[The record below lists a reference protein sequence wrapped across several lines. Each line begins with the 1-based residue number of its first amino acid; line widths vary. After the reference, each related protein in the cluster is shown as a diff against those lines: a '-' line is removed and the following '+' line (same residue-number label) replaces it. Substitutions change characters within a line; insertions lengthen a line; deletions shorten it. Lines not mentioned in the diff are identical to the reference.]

1 MPNRKIKHS
10 RKTNETNI
18 EISINIDGN
27 GSSSINTGNE
37 MFDHMLSQL
46 SKHGLIDLDIK
57 LVSGDSGLGWH
68 HVVEDLGIILGQSFS
83 KCIGDGKGITRTS
96 HAYVP
101 LDETLVRNVIDFG
114 GRGYF
119 KLSGYIGDSDLGE
132 LSGSLITHFLETF
145 SREAKCNLFT
155 TILEGV
161 NNHHISEAMFKSLGI
176 VLKNA
181 LTLDPRRN
189 TVPSTKGTIS

>member
-1 MPNRKIKHS
+1 MPDRKIKHS

-18 EISINIDGN
+18 EISLNIDGN
-27 GSSSINTGNE
+27 GNSSINTGNE

-68 HVVEDLGIILGQSFS
+68 HVIEDLGIILGQSFS

-145 SREAKCNLFT
+145 SREANCNLFT

-189 TVPSTKGTIS
+189 SIPSTKGTIS

>member
-18 EISINIDGN
+18 EISLNIDGN
-27 GSSSINTGNE
+27 GNSNINTGNE

-119 KLSGYIGDSDLGE
+119 KLSGYIGDSDVGE
-132 LSGSLITHFLETF
+132 
-145 SREAKCNLFT
+145 
-155 TILEGV
+155 
-161 NNHHISEAMFKSLGI
+161 
-176 VLKNA
+176 
-181 LTLDPRRN
+181 
-189 TVPSTKGTIS
+189 